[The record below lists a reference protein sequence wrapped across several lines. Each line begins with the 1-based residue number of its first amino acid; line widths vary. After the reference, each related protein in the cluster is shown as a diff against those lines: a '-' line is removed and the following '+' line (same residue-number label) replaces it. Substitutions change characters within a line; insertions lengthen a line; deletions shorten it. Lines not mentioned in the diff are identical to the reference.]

1 MADGSYIHLE
11 VYWTQL
17 KLLSPDTM
25 DPNKLPARAPTHGPI
40 AYSRPAPRPFRR
52 LRPLETPMPG
62 AHLIT
67 PWMGFAHHGIYVGE
81 GKVIHYGALV
91 YDLIRKP
98 VEEVTLA
105 AFCGGRPIFVVQQ
118 DEGPFE
124 VADIIA
130 RARSRLGESRYRLLS
145 NNCEHFVEWCLY
157 GEHRS
162 FQVQR
167 ALEFPRF
174 MGECI
179 QSAIVRMASRLLGL
193 RKHTLRLRN
202 RPRH

>member
-1 MADGSYIHLE
+1 MADGSYIHLQ
-11 VYWTQL
+11 VYWRQQ
-17 KLLSPDTM
+17 KLHSPHAM
-25 DPNKLPARAPTHGPI
+25 DPNYLASRVPTQGPI
-40 AYSRPAPRPFRR
+40 AYSRPAPRLFRR
-52 LRPLETPMPG
+52 LRPLETPRPG

-105 AFCGGRPIFVVQQ
+105 AFSGGRPIFVVQQ
-118 DEGPFE
+118 DELPF
-124 VADIIA
+124 DIPEIIS
-130 RARSRLGESRYRLLS
+130 RARSRLGEHRYRLLS

-174 MGECI
+174 MGDCI
-179 QSAIVRMASRLLGL
+179 QSAIVRVASRLLGL
-193 RKHTLRLRN
+193 RKHGLRLRN

>member
-1 MADGSYIHLE
+1 
-11 VYWTQL
+11 VYCTQL
-17 KLLSPDTM
+17 KLRLPDTM
-25 DPNKLPARAPTHGPI
+25 DPNNSAARAPTHGPI

-52 LRPLETPMPG
+52 LRPLETPLPG

-67 PWMGFAHHGIYVGE
+67 PWMGFAHHGVYVGE

-105 AFCGGRPIFVVQQ
+105 SFSGGRPVFVVQH
-118 DEGPFE
+118 EELPFE
-124 VADIIA
+124 VRDIID
-130 RARSRLGESRYRLLS
+130 RARSRLGEHRYRLLS

-162 FQVQR
+162 FQVDR

-174 MGECI
+174 MGERI
-179 QSAIVRMASRLLGL
+179 QTAIGRFIARL
-193 RKHTLRLRN
+193 LRLRPAAN
-202 RPRH
+202 PRPLDPPDRKA